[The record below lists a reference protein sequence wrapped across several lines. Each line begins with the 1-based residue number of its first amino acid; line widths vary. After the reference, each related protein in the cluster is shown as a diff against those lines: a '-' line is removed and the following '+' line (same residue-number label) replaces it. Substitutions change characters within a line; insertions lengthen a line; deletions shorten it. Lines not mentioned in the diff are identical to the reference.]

1 MKKFLIYILLV
12 VAPVLLLIAGV
23 NYWIDPANV
32 LHSSYV
38 EKIIEGH
45 KMSKNVTITG
55 SNMDER
61 SYKRRLAE
69 INKSSHFEYIVLGS
83 SPTMTLSE
91 DIFTP
96 SKLLNLSVSSCKL
109 EDIMALLQI
118 CNDNDLTCDTLII
131 GIVPTYFNE
140 NDKGKNWEIYSKY
153 YNEFNGENGDLF
165 EYSYFSNLFS
175 ISYFQE
181 SAASIPNKLRN
192 KTVEMNYVT
201 TVINDNYTK
210 RYDGSIYYPKSF
222 REREQSVVDQECEKW
237 TFDAYNNFSEISQ
250 NRVVMFE
257 KAINRALKNSKLVIF
272 YMCPM
277 HPIFYDRLKNEIWMK
292 QCEDYIKAFANNNNI
307 KIIGHFNPA
316 CDGLKNT
323 DFYDASHARNETVD
337 TIFFRYLK
345 AN

>member
-140 NDKGKNWEIYSKY
+140 NDKGWRFI
-153 YNEFNGENGDLF
+153 
-165 EYSYFSNLFS
+165 
-175 ISYFQE
+175 
-181 SAASIPNKLRN
+181 
-192 KTVEMNYVT
+192 
-201 TVINDNYTK
+201 
-210 RYDGSIYYPKSF
+210 
-222 REREQSVVDQECEKW
+222 
-237 TFDAYNNFSEISQ
+237 
-250 NRVVMFE
+250 RVFV
-257 KAINRALKNSKLVIF
+257 
-272 YMCPM
+272 
-277 HPIFYDRLKNEIWMK
+277 
-292 QCEDYIKAFANNNNI
+292 
-307 KIIGHFNPA
+307 
-316 CDGLKNT
+316 
-323 DFYDASHARNETVD
+323 
-337 TIFFRYLK
+337 FF
-345 AN
+345 